1 MVSADGPG
9 APSLGGQFFD
19 DFYREQGEDPW
30 GFTDRWYEQRKR
42 AVTLASLPRPR
53 FRRALEVGCSIGVL
67 TSDLA
72 PRCDALLALDVA
84 GAAVALARER
94 TRALPSVR
102 VEQMAVPAQWP
113 EGTFDLVVLS
123 EVGYYLSLDEL
134 TSLCDRSIGS
144 LSPDGVLV
152 ACHWRHPVDGVP
164 PAGRHRARGAAVPD
178 RGGVA
183 GPPRGGGL
191 PPGRARPAAGG
202 ERRRADRPAGLTV
215 RTSAACVAGPSAG
228 AQVGELCPELGTGK
242 G

>member
-94 TRALPSVR
+94 TRTLPSVR

-113 EGTFDLVVLS
+113 RGH
-123 EVGYYLSLDEL
+123 
-134 TSLCDRSIGS
+134 TSTWWCSPRS
-144 LSPDGVLV
+144 
-152 ACHWRHPVDGVP
+152 A
-164 PAGRHRARGAAVPD
+164 
-178 RGGVA
+178 
-183 GPPRGGGL
+183 
-191 PPGRARPAAGG
+191 
-202 ERRRADRPAGLTV
+202 T
-215 RTSAACVAGPSAG
+215 T
-228 AQVGELCPELGTGK
+228 
-242 G
+242 

>member
-1 MVSADGPG
+1 MVSADDTG
-9 APSLGGQFFD
+9 APSLDGQFFD

-53 FRRALEVGCSIGVL
+53 FRRALEVGCSVGVL

-72 PRCDALLALDVA
+72 PRCDELLALDVA

-94 TRALPSVR
+94 TRGLPSVR

-152 ACHWRHPVDGVP
+152 ACHWRHPVAEYPLRGDTVHGVLRSRTEVVALARHEEEDFLLDVLVRP
-164 PAGRHRARGAAVPD
+164 PAVS
-178 RGGVA
+178 VA
-183 GPPRGGGL
+183 GQTGL
-191 PPGRARPAAGG
+191 
-202 ERRRADRPAGLTV
+202 
-215 RTSAACVAGPSAG
+215 
-228 AQVGELCPELGTGK
+228 LG
-242 G
+242 